1 MSSSTD
7 QKHRQKKIYDEFYQK
22 TNNNKL
28 LRAQDDS
35 VNEMMCRLLKQ

>member
-1 MSSSTD
+1 MSSSRD
-7 QKHRQKKIYDEFYQK
+7 QKHRQKKIYYQK

-35 VNEMMCRLLKQ
+35 VNEMMCQVLKQ